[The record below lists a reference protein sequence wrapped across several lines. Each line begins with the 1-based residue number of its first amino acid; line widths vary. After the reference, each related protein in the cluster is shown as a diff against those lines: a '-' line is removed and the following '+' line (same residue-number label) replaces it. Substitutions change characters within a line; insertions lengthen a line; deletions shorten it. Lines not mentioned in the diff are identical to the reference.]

1 MRDIKEKVISEKKKR
16 RKRHF
21 IIYTKTSEEWDKTRQ
36 NFPDDDFQAKNIWML
51 RILIFFSKC

>member
-1 MRDIKEKVISEKKKR
+1 MRDIKEKVISEKK
-16 RKRHF
+16 RKEEK
-21 IIYTKTSEEWDKTRQ
+21 YTKTSEEWDKTKR